1 MALAE
6 GYRVAARAALGAA
19 HKAATKVDVDVNC
32 QHQTAMTTSPPATLA
47 TTLRIEAVAQRTGLT
62 KRTIR
67 YYEEIGLLSPS
78 GRSEGGFRLFS
89 EADVARLERIVT
101 LRNSAGLSLADVAEL
116 LDAESVRERIRE
128 RYLAAEDPAQ
138 KRAMLAESHEV
149 LARQLALIERKRRT
163 LDELATEY
171 EERLQRIARLDAELA
186 EQAEPQG
193 AQAQ

>member
-1 MALAE
+1 
-6 GYRVAARAALGAA
+6 
-19 HKAATKVDVDVNC
+19 
-32 QHQTAMTTSPPATLA
+32 MTTSTPPTPATA
-47 TTLRIEAVAQRTGLT
+47 LRIEAVAQRTGLT

-67 YYEEIGLLSPS
+67 YYEELGLLSPS

-89 EADVARLERIVT
+89 EADVARLQRIVT

-138 KRAMLAESHEV
+138 KRTMLAESHEV
-149 LARQLALIERKRRT
+149 LTRQLALIERKRHT

-186 EQAEPQG
+186 EEAEQAETQG
-193 AQAQ
+193 AQAE

>member
-1 MALAE
+1 
-6 GYRVAARAALGAA
+6 
-19 HKAATKVDVDVNC
+19 
-32 QHQTAMTTSPPATLA
+32 MTTSTPPTPVTA
-47 TTLRIEAVAQRTGLT
+47 LRIEAVAQRTGLT

-89 EADVARLERIVT
+89 EADVARLQRIVT

-128 RYLAAEDPAQ
+128 RYLAAEGPAR

-149 LARQLALIERKRRT
+149 LTRQLALIERKRRT

-186 EQAEPQG
+186 EQAEPWG
-193 AQAQ
+193 AQVQ

>member
-1 MALAE
+1 
-6 GYRVAARAALGAA
+6 
-19 HKAATKVDVDVNC
+19 
-32 QHQTAMTTSPPATLA
+32 MTPTPPAPPA

-89 EADVARLERIVT
+89 EADVARLQRIVT

-149 LARQLALIERKRRT
+149 LTPHLPPIDPKPPTLAQLPT
-163 LDELATEY
+163 HYHT
-171 EERLQRIARLDAELA
+171 
-186 EQAEPQG
+186 P
-193 AQAQ
+193 